1 MGCDNFARMTSSGG
15 SVIGCWS
22 ICDTNKVIIN
32 TTSSCHGYNC
42 CQTAIAS
49 DLDAFNTTI
58 EPINVT
64 EPIMEARCKYAFL
77 AEEEWFKTEYPFSN
91 MSTYA
96 PVVLDW
102 GIPNTSLIIP
112 SHIAKANLTRT
123 LSTVVIIVLFQR
135 VTQITQLFHVIAVA
149 ALKEIP
155 FFLKDVKVK
164 FFNHSI
170 YLFNSSFL
178 FHVCVNYIVL

>member
-1 MGCDNFARMTSSGG
+1 VELAKSPFIFSQYENIFIAMGCDNFARMTSSDG
-15 SVIGCWS
+15 SVIGCRS
-22 ICDTNKVIIN
+22 ICDTSKVIIN

-58 EPINVT
+58 EPINIT
-64 EPIMEARCKYAFL
+64 EPIMEAGCKYAFL
-77 AEEEWFKTEYPFSN
+77 VEEEWFKTEYPFSN

-112 SHIAKANLTRT
+112 PHIANYTYSADLEYRCYNRSTSASNLKSSTISCYC
-123 LSTVVIIVLFQR
+123 LSGF
-135 VTQITQLFHVIAVA
+135 
-149 ALKEIP
+149 EGNP
-155 FFLKDVKVK
+155 FLPGGCKGKV
-164 FFNHSI
+164 F
-170 YLFNSSFL
+170 
-178 FHVCVNYIVL
+178 